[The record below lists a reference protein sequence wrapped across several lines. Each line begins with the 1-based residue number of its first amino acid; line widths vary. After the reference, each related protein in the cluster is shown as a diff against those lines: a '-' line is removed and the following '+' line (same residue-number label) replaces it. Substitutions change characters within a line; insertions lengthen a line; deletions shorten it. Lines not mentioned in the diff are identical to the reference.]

1 MRKNL
6 RSGIDV
12 EFAFASLP
20 KHNEAPADQQASV
33 GHMPPTAVSDDNVD
47 APPPAG
53 PSGTKLTIKKLMR
66 PLAGAAY
73 RLLKPLLRPIA
84 FRTRR
89 YLSEAL
95 LQDVREEISRS
106 TAANLHKVEV
116 IRHLVHQDVL
126 SSQHSTHKELQKTAA
141 NTVQELQKTAANI
154 VQELQKVQASLH
166 RDVLAAQLAA
176 TAQIREANA
185 ATAEAVNAAT
195 KHFRENALASQQAVA
210 ASARSVEVSRQAT
223 AEATQQLV
231 AHVGGITERLDRI
244 ELYSYATARRIV
256 VNCGGEAVLVKT
268 EAGFVLCNEHDHALL
283 ACLVDTG
290 ELERGTRL
298 LIEKL
303 LNPGDC
309 FVDVGAN
316 IGMHTL
322 AAARAMGGHGKIIA
336 FEPFGPTK
344 QLLERT
350 IWLNGFSLMTD
361 IHQAAVSNE
370 AGLHQLFLGAASGH
384 HSIFPLDEDT
394 GMDAPPVEVPLV
406 RLSDIIPATQNVQLL
421 KIDVEGA
428 ELQVLESATPVI
440 ENNPDLAIIVEF
452 GPAHLARTGVTPT
465 DWFQAFAR
473 YDMQYRAINAMTGA
487 LEQWE
492 LDQLLACDSVNLLF
506 SREESSVWEKLA
518 T

>member
-20 KHNEAPADQQASV
+20 KHNEAPACHKASDGDV
-33 GHMPPTAVSDDNVD
+33 PPAAASGDNVD
-47 APPPAG
+47 VPPPAG
-53 PSGTKLTIKKLMR
+53 RSGVKQTIKRLMR
-66 PLAGAAY
+66 PLAGATY
-73 RLLKPLLRPIA
+73 RLLEPFLRPIA

-95 LQDVREEISRS
+95 LQGVREEISRS
-106 TAANLHKVEV
+106 TAANLHKVEE
-116 IRHLVHQDVL
+116 IRHLIHQDVL
-126 SSQHSTHKELQKTAA
+126 ASQHSTYRELQKTAA
-141 NTVQELQKTAANI
+141 NMVQELQKA
-154 VQELQKVQASLH
+154 QASLQ
-166 RDVLAAQLAA
+166 RDILAAQLAA
-176 TAQIREANA
+176 TAQIREASA
-185 ATAEAVNAAT
+185 VTTEAVNDASR
-195 KHFRENALASQQAVA
+195 HFRENALAPQQAGA
-210 ASARSVEVSRQAT
+210 ALVRSVEVSPRAT
-223 AEATQQLV
+223 AEATQQLAALV
-231 AHVGGITERLDRI
+231 ASITERLDRI
-244 ELYSYATARRIV
+244 ELYSYATARRIA

-268 EAGFVLCNEHDHALL
+268 ESGFVLCNENDHALL
-283 ACLVDTG
+283 ACLIDSG

-322 AAARAMGGHGKIIA
+322 AAARAMGGRGKIIA

-350 IWLNGFSLMTD
+350 IWLNGFSRMAD

-384 HSIFPLDEDT
+384 HSIFPLDDST
-394 GMDAPPVEVPLV
+394 GMDMPPVEVPLV
-406 RLSDIIPATQNVQLL
+406 RLCDIIPATQSVQLL

-428 ELQVLESATPVI
+428 ELQVLESATSVI

-452 GPAHLARTGVTPT
+452 GPAHLARTGVTPA
-465 DWFQAFAR
+465 DWFRAFAR

-487 LEQWE
+487 LEKWE
-492 LDQLLACDSVNLLF
+492 LNQLLACDSVNLLF
-506 SREESSVWEKLA
+506 SREDSIVWEKLV